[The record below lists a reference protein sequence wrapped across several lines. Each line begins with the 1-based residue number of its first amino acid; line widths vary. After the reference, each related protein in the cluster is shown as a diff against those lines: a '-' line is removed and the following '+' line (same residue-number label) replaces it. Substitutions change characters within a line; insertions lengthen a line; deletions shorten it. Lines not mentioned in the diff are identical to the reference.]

1 MFCIFK
7 HSLKIVRENAGWPFR
22 TTRCPPQKIRS
33 HDYGQSLGDL
43 WHDCDVMPAARIF
56 LRLIA
61 DFVVYLG
68 LLIRRRKVIAA
79 ENLFLRRQLALY
91 QERKVDPRR
100 IDPATRITLAL
111 LSKLFNWRDAFV
123 VVQPKTLIRWH
134 RAGFRLLWHWKS
146 KPGRPPIPAELRR
159 LIREMSRD
167 NLLWGEERIANE
179 LLVKLGIRVSPRTVR
194 KYMRR
199 KPGRGP
205 RGDQRWRTFL
215 RNHAAAIVAC
225 DFCVAVTASFRV
237 LYIFVIIEHA
247 SRRLLHWN
255 VTSNPTAAWTLQQLR
270 EAIASDHPY
279 RFLVHDRDSIYT
291 QALDTSITNLRL
303 RVLKTPHRSP
313 KANSLCERLIGSL
326 RRECLDWAIPLSEG
340 HLRSLLKMLEH
351 LLQPRTAPYGVRAR
365 RARSANRCA
374 GAAAASSASPQ
385 REPSGGGQA
394 CIERAAP

>member
-1 MFCIFK
+1 
-7 HSLKIVRENAGWPFR
+7 
-22 TTRCPPQKIRS
+22 
-33 HDYGQSLGDL
+33 
-43 WHDCDVMPAARIF
+43 
-56 LRLIA
+56 
-61 DFVVYLG
+61 
-68 LLIRRRKVIAA
+68 
-79 ENLFLRRQLALY
+79 
-91 QERKVDPRR
+91 VDPRR
-100 IDPATRITLAL
+100 IDPATRIALAL
-111 LSKLFNWRDAFV
+111 LSGLFNWRDALV

-167 NLLWGEERIANE
+167 NSLWGEERIANE

-199 KPGRGP
+199 KPGREP

-255 VTSNPTAAWTLQQLR
+255 VTSNPTAAWTLQ
-270 EAIASDHPY
+270 
-279 RFLVHDRDSIYT
+279 
-291 QALDTSITNLRL
+291 
-303 RVLKTPHRSP
+303 
-313 KANSLCERLIGSL
+313 ANSLCERLIGSL

-340 HLRSLLKMLEH
+340 HLRSLLKMWSTYYNRGRPHMALGPGVPDP
-351 LLQPRTAPYGVRAR
+351 PRGVPAPLRPHR
-365 RARSANRCA
+365 HPL
-374 GAAAASSASPQ
+374 SAS
-385 REPSGGGQA
+385 
-394 CIERAAP
+394 RAVVAKPVLNGLHHDYRLAPCST

>member
-1 MFCIFK
+1 VTSSSI
-7 HSLKIVRENAGWPFR
+7 SVYSSGRER
-22 TTRCPPQKIRS
+22 RS
-33 HDYGQSLGDL
+33 PLRISFYVGSSHCTKSAK
-43 WHDCDVMPAARIF
+43 WARGESI
-56 LRLIA
+56 
-61 DFVVYLG
+61 
-68 LLIRRRKVIAA
+68 
-79 ENLFLRRQLALY
+79 
-91 QERKVDPRR
+91 PR
-100 IDPATRITLAL
+100 TRITLAL
-111 LSKLFNWRDAFV
+111 LSRLFNWRDALI

-146 KPGRPPIPAELRR
+146 KPGRPPIPTALRR

-167 NLLWGEERIANE
+167 NSLWGEERIANE

-215 RNHAAAIVAC
+215 RNHAVAIVAC
-225 DFCVAVTASFRV
+225 DFCVAVTARFRV

-291 QALDTSITNLRL
+291 QALDTSIANLRL
-303 RVLKTPHRSP
+303 RVLKTPYRSP
-313 KANSLCERLIGSL
+313 KANSLCERLRASVCITQL
-326 RRECLDWAIPLSEG
+326 AARWEG
-340 HLRSLLKMLEH
+340 
-351 LLQPRTAPYGVRAR
+351 V
-365 RARSANRCA
+365 
-374 GAAAASSASPQ
+374 
-385 REPSGGGQA
+385 
-394 CIERAAP
+394 IV